1 MATVDPT
8 APTVAHPSR
17 SIPRPVISD
26 GRLAKLI
33 DRAAAA
39 GPAGDSLDVVR
50 ALQELQ
56 ARRSEVVVQIDDEVP
71 VVRLAAALAYA
82 GLVIRH
88 DGAPDRLVVREAG
101 RLPAVA
107 PELAALLNRIA
118 ATSRQ

>member
-1 MATVDPT
+1 MATADPT
-8 APTVAHPSR
+8 APKAHSSPSTY
-17 SIPRPVISD
+17 RPAISD

-39 GPAGDSLDVVR
+39 GPAGDSLDIVR

-56 ARRSEVVVQIDDEVP
+56 HRRSEVVVQIDDAVP
-71 VVRLAAALAYA
+71 CMRLAAALAYA

-88 DGAPDRLVVREAG
+88 DGAPDRLVIREAG
-101 RLPAVA
+101 RLPTVA

-118 ATSRQ
+118 ASPRP

>member
-1 MATVDPT
+1 VPT
-8 APTVAHPSR
+8 ANDTAPAAAHPSHSAPR
-17 SIPRPVISD
+17 SAISD
-26 GRLAKLI
+26 GRLAVLI
-33 DRAAAA
+33 DRIAAA
-39 GPAGDSLDVVR
+39 GPPGDLLDIVR

-56 ARRSEVVVQIDDEVP
+56 ARRSEVVVQIDDKVP

-88 DGAPDRLVVREAG
+88 DGAPERLVVREAG
-101 RLPAVA
+101 RLQALT